1 MSGNRTL
8 IAMSAAVAL
17 GIFGA
22 ASAAQANDSGENNM
36 GGSVRPGST
45 DGVNPVFHPGWFGQ
59 TGSAGTAGNA
69 YGYAPLPIHKT
80 RPVHEQGQGR

>member
-8 IAMSAAVAL
+8 IAMSAAIAL

-36 GGSVRPGST
+36 GGSVRPGSM

-59 TGSAGTAGNA
+59 TSSAGNA